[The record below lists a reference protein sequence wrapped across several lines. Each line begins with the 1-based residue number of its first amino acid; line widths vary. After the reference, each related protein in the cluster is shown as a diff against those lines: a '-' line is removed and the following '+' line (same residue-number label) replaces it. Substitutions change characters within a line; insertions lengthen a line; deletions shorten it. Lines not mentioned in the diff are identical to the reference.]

1 MSLLTWFDAQDG
13 NFDNKFSAFMNR
25 RSAQGEAG
33 TTDIVRDIIYN
44 VKQHGDSALLD
55 YTQRFDH
62 MTLHAHT
69 MRISHDEIDNAYAQC
84 SKKIKEAL
92 SFAAERITEYHRHQ
106 VPKDWSYHDEY
117 DNKLGMRWS
126 AVERAGI
133 YVPGGKASYPSSVL
147 MNALPARAAGV
158 KHITMVVPTPNNE
171 INPAILVAAHLC
183 GIDEI
188 YRIGGAHAVAALALG
203 TDTIQKVDVIVGPGN
218 QYVAEAKRQL
228 FGVVG
233 IDMVAGP
240 SEILV
245 IADGSINPRWV
256 AADMLSQAEHDE
268 LAQSIMLCTDKEYAL
283 QVQEALRDILNTLP
297 RKHIAQQSLKNFGA
311 IIVAKDSQHVCNIAN
326 DIAAEHLELLV
337 EDSEYYLDHIR
348 HAGAI
353 FIGAH
358 TPEAIGDYVA
368 GPSHVLPTTQT
379 AHYAS
384 GLSVYHFMKKTSLIE
399 CNKRGFNALAE
410 AASALAECEGLGAHQ
425 LSVDIRSN
433 K

>member
-1 MSLLTWFDAQDG
+1 MSLLTWFHAKDES
-13 NFDNKFSAFMNR
+13 FSAAFDTFMSR
-25 RSAQGEAG
+25 RSAQGEEG
-33 TTDIVRDIIYN
+33 TTDIVRAILQD
-44 VKQHGDSALLD
+44 VKNRGDAALFD
-55 YTQRFDH
+55 YTQRFDK
-62 MTLHAHT
+62 LDIDADT
-69 MRISHDEIDNAYAQC
+69 MRISQEEIDAAHGKC
-84 SKKIKEAL
+84 SQKVKDAL
-92 SFAAERITEYHRHQ
+92 SFAAERITDYHQRQ
-106 VPKDWSYHDEY
+106 VPNNWSYHD
-117 DNKLGMRWS
+117 DHNNMLGMRWS

-158 KHITMVVPTPNNE
+158 DHITMVVPTPNGE
-171 INPAILVAAHLC
+171 INPAILVAAKLC
-183 GIDEI
+183 GINEI
-188 YRIGGAHAVAALALG
+188 YRIGGAHAVAALAFG
-203 TDTIQKVDVIVGPGN
+203 TQSIQKVDVIVGPGN

-245 IADGSINPRWV
+245 VADGSVNPRWA

-268 LAQSIMLCTDKEYAL
+268 LAQSIMVCTSADYAWHVETEM
-283 QVQEALRDILNTLP
+283 QDILSTMP
-297 RKHIAQQSLKNFGA
+297 RKEIAEKSLQAFGA
-311 IIVAKDSQHVCNIAN
+311 MVVARDAEDACDIAN
-326 DIAAEHLELLV
+326 LIAAEHLELLV
-337 EDSEYYLDHIR
+337 EDTAFYQRHIR

-399 CNKRGFNALAE
+399 CNKQGFDALAE
-410 AASALAECEGLGAHQ
+410 AASALAECEGLSAHQ
-425 LSVDIRSN
+425 LSVDIR
-433 K
+433 KG